1 MLDTTEI
8 GIFTALGVAFAAGLL
23 FLALWSKQN
32 PLRVSAYAL
41 IAVAFLY
48 VGFAFR
54 SLDPNSW
61 VAVEMTGVAIF
72 GSLAYM
78 SIIFSP
84 WFLVVGLALHP
95 LWAVVFHYN
104 GSGAVFTPGPFALAN
119 AGFDVALALYAVYA
133 ILQRAKTK
141 TPAGIAQDNRAQ
153 DNRKTRRGKAQ

>member
-1 MLDTTEI
+1 MLDPIEI

-23 FLALWSKQN
+23 FLALWGKQN

-95 LWAVVFHYN
+95 LWAIVFHYN
-104 GSGAVFTPGPFALAN
+104 GSGAAFTPGPFALAN
-119 AGFDVALALYAVYA
+119 AGFDVRAGALRGLCD
-133 ILQRAKTK
+133 
-141 TPAGIAQDNRAQ
+141 PATRQDQ
-153 DNRKTRRGKAQ
+153 DPRRPSRKTIANPRRGKAQ

>member
-23 FLALWSKQN
+23 FLALWGKQN

-61 VAVEMTGVAIF
+61 VAVEMTGDAIF
-72 GSLAYM
+72 GTKAYL

-119 AGFDVALALYAVYA
+119 AGFDATLALYVVYA
-133 ILQRAKTK
+133 ILQRARAKTS
-141 TPAGIAQDNRAQ
+141 AGLAQDNHAQ

>member
-1 MLDTTEI
+1 MLDTIEI

-23 FLALWSKQN
+23 FLALWGKQN

-141 TPAGIAQDNRAQ
+141 TPAGAIAQ

>member
-23 FLALWSKQN
+23 FLALWGKQN

-84 WFLVVGLALHP
+84 WSCFITTVRAPCSRRGHSRWPTPVST
-95 LWAVVFHYN
+95 WRWR
-104 GSGAVFTPGPFALAN
+104 FTPFMRSCNAPRPRRGPAS
-119 AGFDVALALYAVYA
+119 
-133 ILQRAKTK
+133 
-141 TPAGIAQDNRAQ
+141 
-153 DNRKTRRGKAQ
+153 RKTTAKPEEATRNERSRGV